1 MPFRV
6 DQEARRRYE
15 ALRAAP
21 LKRDP
26 PKYRVL
32 IPTPE
37 QLAAGVRLVDAT
49 DEQTPR
55 SARTL
60 AEAASTALW
69 RQRVTYALAEELA
82 TGELIH
88 SVAVRLRRGSIWAWA
103 TWRNGG
109 FSSAMW
115 MGKMIGYREL
125 LAAVRAPGDR

>member
-21 LKRDP
+21 VKRDP

-49 DEQTPR
+49 DTQTPR
-55 SARTL
+55 AARTL
-60 AEAASTALW
+60 AEAASAALW
-69 RQRVTYALAEELA
+69 GQRVTYALAEDLA
-82 TGELIH
+82 SGELIH
-88 SVAVRLRRGSIWAWA
+88 SVAVRLRRGPIAAWA
-103 TWRNGG
+103 VWRNGG
-109 FSSAMW
+109 FNSAMW
-115 MGKMIGYREL
+115 MDRKIGYREL
-125 LAAVRAPGDR
+125 LAAVRDSYDR